1 MKQKADYLKVLVT
14 SALLSSAVTAEA
26 GLISNRSELNNL
38 LGANQTLEDFEGFS
52 ISSQT
57 RYSGGPLSYDTTV
70 GALGNHLVK
79 PGVTYQRNPDYG
91 IELSGYRGIDLN
103 PSGYF
108 GATSQRLAG
117 TGGCCS
123 ASIRDDFQFIFT
135 APITAF
141 GLDLNAYNGF
151 ASSGTVS
158 VYDTQNNLLI
168 SQVVTGTVEGN
179 FFGWENETG
188 IGKVFFHDVP
198 TRNYI
203 QFDNLGYGVAPVPLP
218 GAFYLFFTAIAG
230 LGMAGRRKV

>member
-1 MKQKADYLKVLVT
+1 MKQKTYNIKPLVT
-14 SALLSSAVTAEA
+14 CVLLSSAVTAEA
-26 GLISNRSELNNL
+26 GIISNRTELNDL
-38 LGANQTLEDFEGFS
+38 LGANQTLENFEGFS
-52 ISSQT
+52 ISAQT

-91 IELSGYRGIDLN
+91 TELSGYRGIDLN

-117 TGGCCS
+117 AGGCCS

-151 ASSGTVS
+151 ASTGKVS
-158 VYDTQNNLLI
+158 VYDTQNNLLT
-168 SQVVTGTVEGN
+168 SQTVTGTVEGS
-179 FFGWENETG
+179 FFGWENDAG

-203 QFDNLGYGVAPVPLP
+203 QFDNLGYGVAAVPLP
-218 GAFYLFFTAIAG
+218 GAFYLFGSALAG
-230 LGMAGRRKV
+230 LSLSKRRKA

>member
-1 MKQKADYLKVLVT
+1 MQHKTHKLKCLAI
-14 SALLSSAVTAEA
+14 SLLLSIAHNAEA
-26 GLISNRSELNNL
+26 GLISTRAELNTL
-38 LGANQTLEDFEGFS
+38 LGANQVLEDFEGFS

-57 RYSGGPLSYDTTV
+57 RYSAGPLDSETTV
-70 GALGNHLVK
+70 GSLGNHLVK

-91 IELSGYRGIDLN
+91 IELSGYRGIDFN

-117 TGGCCS
+117 AGGCCS

-141 GLDLNAYNGF
+141 GLDLTAYSGF

-158 VYDTQNNLLI
+158 VFDKQNNLI
-168 SQVVTGTVEGN
+168 ASQTVTGTVEGS
-179 FFGWENETG
+179 FFGWENADG
-188 IGKVFFHDVP
+188 IGKVFLHDVP

-218 GAFYLFFTAIAG
+218 GALYLFASALAG
-230 LGMAGRRKV
+230 LGLANRRKA